1 MTSASPLL
9 VVLLGV
15 AVVLTA
21 ATVLGMALAW
31 RFAAHGPSPTIEN
44 LNARIASWWGLVA
57 VLGGAL
63 VLGRPYVVVLFAL
76 ISFLGFREFV
86 TLAPTRPGD
95 HWALLAAFF
104 IVLPMQYLF
113 VAIGRSDLYTILVP
127 VCAFLIMPVAAAM
140 QGETK
145 RFLERISELQWGL
158 MICVFCLSHVPALLT
173 LPITGYPERNALL
186 IAFLIIVVQSSDVFQ
201 YVWGKLLGHRKIAPK
216 LSPSKTIEGCI
227 GGCASATILG
237 GALWWITPFRPWQA
251 TLIAAA
257 IVAMG
262 FLGGLV
268 MSAVKRD
275 RGVKDWGDA
284 ISGHGGILDRFD
296 SIIFSA
302 PLFFYFMRAC
312 LVN

>member
-1 MTSASPLL
+1 MTSASQLL

-21 ATVLGMALAW
+21 ATVLGMTLAW
-31 RFAAHGPSPTIEN
+31 RFAAGPSPAIDN
-44 LNARIASWWGLVA
+44 FNARIASWWGLA
-57 VLGGAL
+57 ALFGGAL
-63 VLGRPYVVVLFAL
+63 VLGNFFVVVLFAL
-76 ISFLGFREFV
+76 ASFLGLREFV

-95 HWALLAAFF
+95 HWALVAAFF
-104 IVLPMQYLF
+104 IVLPIQYLL
-113 VAIGRSDLYTILVP
+113 VGIGRSDLYTILIP
-127 VCAFLIMPVAAAM
+127 VCAFLTMPVAVAM

-145 RFLERISELQWGL
+145 RFLERIAELQWGL

-173 LPITGYPERNALL
+173 LPIAGYPERNRLL

-201 YVWGKLLGHRKIAPK
+201 YMWGKLLGHRKIAPR
-216 LSPSKTIEGCI
+216 LSPSKTLEGCI

-251 TLIAAA
+251 TLIAAT

-275 RGVKDWGDA
+275 RGVKDWGEA
-284 ISGHGGILDRFD
+284 ISGHGGVLDRFD

-302 PLFFYFMRAC
+302 PLFFYFMRAW